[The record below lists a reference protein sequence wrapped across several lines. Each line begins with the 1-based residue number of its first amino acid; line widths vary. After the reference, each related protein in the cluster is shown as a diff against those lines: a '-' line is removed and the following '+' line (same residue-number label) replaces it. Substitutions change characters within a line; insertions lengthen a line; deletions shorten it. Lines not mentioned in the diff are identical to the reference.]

1 MPVSPPTQR
10 AGLRQPAGPAHA
22 GGPANTG
29 HLNASDAIEAQRLLN
44 AALKDWQLSQPQ
56 LAAWAENNLPE
67 SFAVFDLPEAHR
79 VRMRTTNGLERL
91 NKELKRRTRVATLF
105 PNSASCLRL
114 VSALLAEQ
122 DEEWMTAK
130 IYLSMKP

>member
-1 MPVSPPTQR
+1 M
-10 AGLRQPAGPAHA
+10 
-22 GGPANTG
+22 
-29 HLNASDAIEAQRLLN
+29 
-44 AALKDWQLSQPQ
+44 
-56 LAAWAENNLPE
+56 AAWAENNLPDG
-67 SFAVFDLPEAHR
+67 FAAFDLPEAHR

-91 NKELKRRTRVATLF
+91 NKELKRRTRVATLC

-130 IYLSMKP
+130 IYLSMKS